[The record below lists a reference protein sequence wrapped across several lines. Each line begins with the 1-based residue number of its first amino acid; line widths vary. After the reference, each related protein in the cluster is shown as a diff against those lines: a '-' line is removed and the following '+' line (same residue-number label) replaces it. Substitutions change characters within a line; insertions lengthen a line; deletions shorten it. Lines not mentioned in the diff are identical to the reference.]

1 MNRFKKIFLLCFVL
15 ITILSAKGQ
24 VLAQSEAA
32 KDLNRQGL
40 LSISNGHHQEAIQL
54 LKKAMQMEPTW
65 AEPYFN
71 AYKLLRLRNKRDDM
85 IKALKKAVA
94 LEPGNTTYSE
104 AYASVLKED
113 LKVVEKKGNSAEIFR
128 LQQEILT
135 ANPGDL
141 ETGLQIIDNYT
152 KAGQTDKAADLAE
165 QLLERNSA
173 LRTRYDSEEMGR
185 LFVVLAKTELQR
197 NNLTAARSHA
207 DNATKYSMSEQETA
221 KQLLGEIRSKQSA
234 AVSLLLSQAQE
245 LSAGGNSEEA
255 LATLK
260 RAEEITP
267 NNQNIQAAI
276 EQLRSSR
283 DAKKSMIDARELAKN
298 GSWLEARDLLEFVV
312 SVESGNEEAKKLLQ
326 QATEK
331 ENSLMKILGRATK
344 LPRFSQERRGLV
356 EGFLRRGKQF
366 LEAGNQKDAE
376 TSLNR
381 GLAII
386 ELDSG
391 LAEFKPQFATELSKI
406 AETDKKSELWTK
418 AIEARNAND
427 YEESLKLLTRLPRNY
442 NEQLPSYM
450 AEAYWKTGD
459 EEQAMELA
467 RYQLAMQAENNRA
480 KFILG
485 SILLERDQKDMA
497 FQYFKEIY
505 NSDPDYPEVS
515 DKLLASST
523 SKWKKF
529 FPIVVLVLLLWVA
542 YALYKHL
549 PEYNKNSSL
558 RKAQSFLKK
567 EMYEECI
574 DELNKIRRL
583 PNLTLFDGALISR
596 ILAQAF
602 LKKGMYDRAI
612 GECKH
617 LISINPKDEDAHT
630 WLGYAYL
637 GRRMLSPESLPELLN
652 LYQKDSRNI
661 ALVSLLGSHYTQQKT
676 LSEDGVK
683 ILEQWLNLDQ
693 NNPEVLKPLG
703 RYYLKKSRSDDK
715 AMKVF
720 QKMMELGSPEA
731 EFLLGVAKIH
741 LKLRQFESCLQLCE
755 QVINSD
761 VNNELVHGVLREAYH
776 KQNRLPDLLAIYG
789 NFLQNNP
796 YNVTFQNGLKDTK
809 KLAEAESGKNEAR
822 HEPQRNQET
831 PDQAPDQAPDQIA
844 CPHCQQMNSSR
855 DYCCQ
860 HCGKN
865 LC

>member
-1 MNRFKKIFLLCFVL
+1 MNRFKKIYLLCFVAL
-15 ITILSAKGQ
+15 LLLSAKSH
-24 VLAQSEAA
+24 LFAQSEAA
-32 KDLNRQGL
+32 KELNRKGL
-40 LSISNGHHQEAIQL
+40 LAISSGHHQEAIQL
-54 LKKAMQMEPTW
+54 LKQAMQVEPTW

-71 AYKLLRLRNKRDDM
+71 ASKLLRLRNKRDDM
-85 IKALKKAVA
+85 VKALKKAVS
-94 LEPGNTTYSE
+94 LEPGNKTYSE
-104 AYASVLKED
+104 AYGAVLKED
-113 LKVVEKKGNSAEIFR
+113 LAQAEKAANAGEISR

-135 ANPGDL
+135 INPADL
-141 ETGLQIIDNYT
+141 QTGLKVIDGYIKSN
-152 KAGQTDKAADLAE
+152 QNDKATDLAE
-165 QLLERNSA
+165 QLLDKNSA
-173 LRTRYDSEEMGR
+173 MRTRYDSEEMGQ
-185 LFVVLAKTELQR
+185 LFVILAKAELQR
-197 NNLTAARSHA
+197 NDLTAARSHA
-207 DNATKYSMSEQETA
+207 DNATKYSMAEQETA
-221 KQLLGEIRSKQSA
+221 KRLLSEIREKQA
-234 AVSLLLSQAQE
+234 NAVKLLLSQAQE
-245 LSAGGNSEEA
+245 LSAGGKSEEA
-255 LATLK
+255 LSTLK
-260 RAEEITP
+260 RAEEIAP
-267 NNQNIQAAI
+267 QNEEVQAAI
-276 EQLRSSR
+276 QELNSSR
-283 DAKKSMIDARELAKN
+283 DAKKSMVEARELVKK
-298 GSWLEARDLLEFVV
+298 GSWLEARDMLEFVT
-312 SVESGNEEAKKLLQ
+312 SVDPGNSEAQNLLK

-331 ENSLMKILGRATK
+331 ENALMKTLGRATK
-344 LPRFSQERRGLV
+344 LPRFSQERAGLV
-356 EGFLRRGKQF
+356 EGFLRRGTQF
-366 LEAGNQKDAE
+366 LEAGNQKDANI
-376 TSLNR
+376 SFNR

-386 ELDSG
+386 ELDTG
-391 LAEFKPQFATELSKI
+391 LERFKSQFQKEMSKI
-406 AETDKKSELWTK
+406 AETDKKAELWEK
-418 AIEARNAND
+418 ALEARNAYE
-427 YEESLKLLTRLPRNY
+427 YEECLKLLTQLPKNY

-459 EEQAMELA
+459 QEQAMNLA
-467 RYQLAMQAENNRA
+467 RYQLTIQKENNRA
-480 KFILG
+480 RFILG
-485 SILLERDQKDMA
+485 SIFLERDEKEMA

-505 NSDPDYPEVS
+505 DVDPDYPEVS
-515 DKLLASST
+515 DKLLAAST

-529 FPIVVLVLLLWVA
+529 FPVVVLILLLWVA
-542 YALYKHL
+542 YALYKYL
-549 PEYNKNSSL
+549 PEYNKNSAI

-602 LKKGMYDRAI
+602 LKRGIYDRAI

-617 LISINPKDEDAHT
+617 LLSINPKDEEAHT

-661 ALVSLLGSHYTQQKT
+661 ALVSLLGSHYTQQKN

-715 AMKVF
+715 SMKVF
-720 QKMMELGSPEA
+720 QKMMEFGSPEA

-755 QVINSD
+755 QVINND
-761 VNNELVHGVLREAYH
+761 VNNELVHAVLREAYH

-796 YNVTFQNGLKDTK
+796 YNVAFQNGLKDAQ
-809 KLAEAESGKNEAR
+809 KLANAEAGRVASNP
-822 HEPQRNQET
+822 EPQQNTESEPT
-831 PDQAPDQAPDQIA
+831 DTAPDQIA
-844 CPHCQQMNSSR
+844 CPHCEQLNSSR